1 MPVKSRIRQLLASV
15 GPGRA
20 RGFFWALVG
29 QAGPTFLQLVYFI
42 IAARILG
49 AETTGSFF
57 LIVAVAVI
65 GSSFIGFGAGG
76 LVMREVSRDGARAAQ
91 AFGQAQAM
99 SLATFPLL
107 LPLVVAGAWYVTDGE
122 IPVWVIVAV
131 ASADL
136 LAARILTTS
145 WSLFIAR
152 EEQVRAALLICLMPI
167 ARALVCLL
175 TVLVAPDQR
184 LAVFAGLYAVASFC
198 VLGIVLAIVRR
209 IIGPSPLSLS
219 RFDYRNGVGFSM
231 TWLNLALQSEG
242 DKLFLGL
249 FGSPAMVAVY
259 SIAARLMDGA
269 AMVPR
274 ALRVLVQAR
283 LFRAG
288 AEGSDAAY
296 RMSRRFLPVVIAYG
310 LVVWFAFWLLAPVA
324 ARIFGP
330 GFEGLAQILPVLGA
344 LPLLRGVAEFGAE
357 IFMSS
362 DRAMVQATTQS
373 VMTALRIGLGV
384 VLISAFQIQGAI
396 ATALIISAVSGAVL
410 WGLAMAQRGRE

>member
-1 MPVKSRIRQLLASV
+1 M
-15 GPGRA
+15 
-20 RGFFWALVG
+20 VG

-49 AETTGSFF
+49 AQVTGQFF

-99 SLATFPLL
+99 SLVTFPAL
-107 LPLVVAGAWYVTDGE
+107 LPIVVAGAWYVTDGQ
-122 IPVWVIVAV
+122 IPLWVIVAV

-167 ARALVCLL
+167 ARGLVCLL
-175 TVLVAPDQR
+175 TLLVAPDQR
-184 LAVFAGLYAVASFC
+184 LVVFAALYAVASFC
-198 VLGIVLAIVRR
+198 VLAVVLTIVRR
-209 IIGPSPLSLS
+209 TIGPSPLSLS

-259 SIAARLMDGA
+259 AIAARLMDGA

-274 ALRVLVQAR
+274 AFRVFVQAR

-288 AEGSDAAY
+288 AMGNGAAY
-296 RMSRRFLPVVIAYG
+296 DLSRRFLPGVIAYG
-310 LVVWFAFWLLAPVA
+310 LLVWLVFWLLAPVI

-357 IFMSS
+357 IFMAS

-373 VMTALRIGLGV
+373 VMTALRIGLGI

-396 ATALIISAVSGAVL
+396 ATALIISALSGAVL
-410 WGLAMAQRGRE
+410 WGLAWRQRGRG

>member
-1 MPVKSRIRQLLASV
+1 MPVNSQIRQLLVSV
-15 GPGRA
+15 GPARA

-49 AETTGSFF
+49 ADATGSFF

-65 GSSFIGFGAGG
+65 GSSFIGIGAGG
-76 LVMREVSRDGARAAQ
+76 LVMREVSRDGSRAAK

-198 VLGIVLAIVRR
+198 VLGIVLAIMRR

-288 AEGSDAAY
+288 AEGSGAAY

-310 LVVWFAFWLLAPVA
+310 LVVWFAFWLLAPVV

-362 DRAMVQATTQS
+362 DRAMVQAATQS

-396 ATALIISAVSGAVL
+396 ATALIIGAVSGAVL
-410 WGLAMAQRGRE
+410 WGLAWAQRGRE

>member
-1 MPVKSRIRQLLASV
+1 MTVTFRIRAVFDS
-15 GPGRA
+15 GRA

-29 QAGPTFLQLVYFI
+29 QAGPTLLQLVYFI

-49 AETTGSFF
+49 ADATGNFF

-76 LVMREVSRDGARAAQ
+76 LVMREVARDGTRAAQ

-107 LPLVVAGAWYVTDGE
+107 LPLVVADAWYVTDE
-122 IPVWVIVAV
+122 KIPFWVIVVV

-152 EEQVRAALLICLMPI
+152 EEQVRAALMICLMPI
-167 ARALVCLL
+167 ARTIVCLL

-184 LAVFAGLYAVASFC
+184 LVVFAGLYAVASFC
-198 VLGIVLAIVRR
+198 VLGAVLEIVRR

-219 RFDYRNGVGFSM
+219 RFDYRNGIGFSI

-249 FGSPAMVAVY
+249 FGSPVMVAVY
-259 SIAARLMDGA
+259 AIAARLMDGA

-274 ALRVLVQAR
+274 ALRVLGQAR

-288 AEGSDAAY
+288 VEGGGAAY
-296 RMSRRFLPVVIAYG
+296 DMSCRFLPVVIAYG
-310 LVVWFAFWLLAPVA
+310 VVVWLAFWLLAPVA
-324 ARIFGP
+324 ARLFGP
-330 GFEGLAQILPVLGA
+330 GFEGLVQILPVLGA

-362 DRAMVQATTQS
+362 DRAMVQAVTQS
-373 VMTALRIGLGV
+373 VMTVLRIGLGI

-396 ATALIISAVSGAVL
+396 ATALIIGAMSGAVL
-410 WGLAMAQRGRE
+410 WGLAWAQRGQE

>member
-1 MPVKSRIRQLLASV
+1 MFDS
-15 GPGRA
+15 GRA

-49 AETTGSFF
+49 ADATGNFF

-76 LVMREVSRDGARAAQ
+76 LVMREVARDGTRAAQ

-107 LPLVVAGAWYVTDGE
+107 LPLVVAGAWYVTDGK
-122 IPVWVIVAV
+122 IPFWVIVVV

-167 ARALVCLL
+167 ARAIVCLL

-184 LAVFAGLYAVASFC
+184 LVVFAGLYAVASFC
-198 VLGIVLAIVRR
+198 VLGAVLEIVRR

-219 RFDYRNGVGFSM
+219 RFDYRNGIGFSI

-249 FGSPAMVAVY
+249 FGSPVMVAVY
-259 SIAARLMDGA
+259 AIAARLMDGA

-288 AEGSDAAY
+288 VEGSGAAY
-296 RMSRRFLPVVIAYG
+296 DMSCRFLPVVIAYG
-310 LVVWFAFWLLAPVA
+310 VVVWLAFWLLAPVA
-324 ARIFGP
+324 ARVFGP
-330 GFEGLAQILPVLGA
+330 GFEGLVQILPVLGA

-362 DRAMVQATTQS
+362 DRAMVQAVTQS
-373 VMTALRIGLGV
+373 VMTVLRIGLGI

-396 ATALIISAVSGAVL
+396 ATALIIGAMSGAVL
-410 WGLAMAQRGRE
+410 WGLAWAQRGQE